1 MRLRLSHTPLQV
13 LPALV
18 CAAALTTPCAWAQS
32 ADLATKSGAE
42 LGLSLSSYKYEEPSY
57 MNLKATTLGFDYSGT
72 YAFGAQ
78 WPQTNSAWFVQ
89 GDLRYASG
97 KADYQSP
104 ISGSISGTPNWYM
117 EARGLVGKDF
127 NKGSYMLSPYIG
139 LGYRH
144 LYNNLGYT
152 RDSYYTSLPIGL
164 THKMNLDDRAQLW
177 TTVEY
182 MHLLSGVQKT
192 KLATQNV
199 SLDQHKGSGWRF
211 SVMKRFENW
220 SMGPTLTYWRIP
232 ASDVGGSP
240 AIVEPQNNTL
250 ELGLKLAY
258 RF

>member
-1 MRLRLSHTPLQV
+1 MRLPLTHTPFHV

-18 CAAALTTPCAWAQS
+18 CAAALASPCAGAQS
-32 ADLATKSGAE
+32 ADLATKTEAQ
-42 LGLSLSSYKYEEPSY
+42 LGVSLSSYKYEEPSY
-57 MNLKATTLGFDYSGT
+57 MNLKATVLGLDYSGT

-89 GDLRYASG
+89 GDLRYANG

-117 EARGLVGKDF
+117 EARGLVGKDL
-127 NKGSYMLSPYIG
+127 NMGSYMLAPYIG

-144 LYNNLGYT
+144 LYNNVGYT
-152 RDSYYTSLPIGL
+152 RDSYYTTLPIGV
-164 THKMNLDDRAQLW
+164 THKMHLDDRSQLW

-182 MHLLSGVQKT
+182 MHLLNGVQKT
-192 KLATQNV
+192 KLVTQNV
-199 SLDQHKGSGWRF
+199 SLDQHKGSGLRL
-211 SVMKRFENW
+211 SVMKRLEHW
-220 SMGPTLTYWRIP
+220 SMGPTLTYWRIN
-232 ASDVGGSP
+232 ASDIAGSP
-240 AIVEPQNNTL
+240 PVLEPQNNTV